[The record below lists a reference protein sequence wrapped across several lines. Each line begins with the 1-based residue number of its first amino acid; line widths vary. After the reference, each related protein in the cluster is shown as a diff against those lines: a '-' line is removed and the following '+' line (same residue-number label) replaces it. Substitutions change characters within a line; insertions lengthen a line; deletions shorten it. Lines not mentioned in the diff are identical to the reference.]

1 MKILVIS
8 NYHGRV
14 SSRPEAEAMISLAA
28 KGVQVSIMTQGD
40 AEYNDDFKK
49 AEIKCID
56 FQTLK
61 KFDKKEIAFIRKE
74 LIEGEYDIIHLF
86 NGKAIING
94 IRAAKGLAVKVVLY
108 RGYLG
113 NIHWW
118 DPTAYFKYLHPRVD
132 KIWCI
137 AKGVSDYINRNTLF
151 TSNKAV
157 CIHKGHHPSW
167 YQDITAADLSEFSI
181 PKGSIVTSIVA
192 NTRPMKGIPYLI
204 KSTYHIP
211 TNIPFYLLLI
221 GKGLDTDEVK
231 SLLEKSPHKERII
244 FTAYRQDALQLVKAS
259 DIFVLSS
266 LYGEATTKSV
276 IEAMSLGVPPIITDI
291 PGNQGLVNDKK
302 CGYIVP
308 RKDPIALANAIIS
321 LYENPKLRAEY
332 GKAAKRHIANHFTTE
347 KTAEDLYNLYQELIS
362 KDN

>member
-8 NYHGRV
+8 NYHGKV

-28 KGVQVSIMTQGD
+28 KGVQLSIMTQGD
-40 AEYNDDFKK
+40 AEYNNDFRK
-49 AEIKCID
+49 AGIKCID
-56 FQTLK
+56 FQTIK

-94 IRAAKGLAVKVVLY
+94 IRAARGLSVKVVLY

-118 DPTAYFKYLHPRVD
+118 DPTSYFKYLHPRVD

-137 AKGVSDYINRNTLF
+137 AKGVADYINRNTLF
-151 TSNKAV
+151 THKKAI

-167 YQDITAADLSEFSI
+167 YKDIEAADLSEFSI
-181 PKGSIVTSIVA
+181 PKDAIVTSIVA

-211 TNIPFYLLLI
+211 ASIPFYLLLI
-221 GKGLDTDEVK
+221 GKGLNTDEVK
-231 SLLEKSPHKERII
+231 KLVEKSPHKERII
-244 FTAYRQDALQLVKAS
+244 FTGYQNDALQLVKAS
-259 DIFVLSS
+259 NIFVLSS

-276 IEAMSLGVPPIITDI
+276 IEAMSLGIPPVITDI
-291 PGNQGLVNDKK
+291 PGNEGLVINKK
-302 CGYIVP
+302 CGYVVA
-308 RKDPIALANAIIS
+308 RKDSIALANAITK
-321 LYENPKLRAEY
+321 LYESPKLRAEF
-332 GKAAKRHIANHFTTE
+332 GQTAKNHIANHFTTE
-347 KTAEDLYNLYQELIS
+347 KTAKDLYNLYQELTS
-362 KDN
+362 EKS